1 MAQEIS
7 VLRAQ
12 GWRSP
17 VNALML
23 MSVANY
29 LSFATWNALHTNFAI
44 DVVHFDGTEMGI
56 LHTVREIPGFLS
68 FAAVLFLLV
77 MREQTLGLLSL
88 AVIGAGVAVTGFFPS
103 ALGFYATT
111 LIKSLGFHYYETVAQ
126 SLSLQWFDKQNA
138 PRLLGR
144 VLSASAFATIA
155 AYGLIFLVWRWLGL
169 GYVWLFLAGGLVSLL
184 LTALLAIAF
193 PRFKE
198 ETPQRKH
205 IVIRPRYWLY
215 YALVFMGGARR
226 QIFIVFAAFLM
237 VQKFDYDVS
246 SITLLFLINAMIN
259 MALGPAIGSL
269 IGKLGDRR
277 SMIVEHVGLIVVFLA
292 YALVENPWIAAGLYV
307 LDNAF
312 FSMSI
317 AHKTY
322 FQKIAD
328 PADIAPTSGVAFS
341 INHIAAVLLPIPLGI
356 VWDIDSSAVFVLGAA
371 MAGIALFLS
380 LLVPH
385 DPHAGNETVLAARHL
400 PAAAAEQP

>member
-1 MAQEIS
+1 VVEQIS
-7 VLRAQ
+7 VVRAK

-44 DVVHFDGTEMGI
+44 DAIHFDGTDMGI

-68 FAAVLFLLV
+68 FAAVLFLV
-77 MREQTLGLLSL
+77 IMREQTLGLMSL
-88 AVIGAGVAVTGFFPS
+88 LVIGAGVAATGLFPS

-144 VLSASAFATIA
+144 VVSASASATIA
-155 AYGLIFLVWRWLGL
+155 AYGIIFVVWRWLGL
-169 GYVWLFLAGGLVSLL
+169 GYVWLFAAGGLTSLL
-184 LTALLAIAF
+184 ITVLIGLLF
-193 PRFKE
+193 PRFQE
-198 ETPQRKH
+198 EVPQRKE
-205 IVIRPRYWLY
+205 IVIRSRYWLY

-237 VQKFDYDVS
+237 VQKFHYDVAS
-246 SITLLFLINAMIN
+246 LTLLLLINAVIN
-259 MALGPAIGSL
+259 MALGPVIGAM
-269 IGKLGDRR
+269 IGRLGDRR
-277 SMIVEHVGLIVVFLA
+277 SMIVEHAGLIAVFLA
-292 YALVENPWIAAGLYV
+292 YALVENPWVAAGLYV

-312 FSMSI
+312 FTMSI
-317 AHKTY
+317 ATKTY

-328 PADIAPTSGVAFS
+328 PGDIAPTSGVAFS
-341 INHIAAVLLPIPLGI
+341 INHIAAVLLPIPLGM
-356 VWDIDSSAVFVLGAA
+356 VWDVERSAVFVIGAA
-371 MAGIALFLS
+371 MAGVALGLS

-385 DPHAGNETVLAARHL
+385 DPQIGNESVFAHRL
-400 PAAAAEQP
+400 AAAAE

>member
-1 MAQEIS
+1 MAEEVS
-7 VLRAQ
+7 PNRAQ

-44 DVVHFDGTEMGI
+44 DAIHFDGTEMGI

-68 FAAVLFLLV
+68 FAAVLFLII
-77 MREQTLGLLSL
+77 MREQTLGLVSL
-88 AVIGAGVAVTGFFPS
+88 TVIGAGVAMTGLFPS
-103 ALGFYATT
+103 PLGFYTTT

-144 VLSASAFATIA
+144 VLSASACATIA

-169 GYVWLFLAGGLVSLL
+169 GYVWLFAAGGMISLV
-184 LTALLAIAF
+184 LTALIAVAF

-198 ETPQRKH
+198 EVPQRKQ
-205 IVIRPRYWLY
+205 IVIRSRYWLY

-246 SITLLFLINAMIN
+246 SITLLLLINAAIN
-259 MALGPAIGSL
+259 MALGPALGAL
-269 IGKLGDRR
+269 IGRLGDRR
-277 SMIVEHVGLIVVFLA
+277 SMILEHVGLIVVFLA
-292 YALVENPWIAAGLYV
+292 YALVENPWVAAGLYV

-312 FSMSI
+312 FAMSI

-328 PADIAPTSGVAFS
+328 PGDIAPTSGVAFS

-356 VWDIDSSAVFVLGAA
+356 VWDIDSAAVFVIGAA
-371 MAGIALFLS
+371 MAGVALCLS
-380 LLVPH
+380 LFVPH
-385 DPHAGNETVLAARHL
+385 DPNAGNETIFATRRLR
-400 PAAAAEQP
+400 AAAAE

>member
-1 MAQEIS
+1 MVEQIS
-7 VLRAQ
+7 ALRAK

-44 DVVHFDGTEMGI
+44 DAIHFDGTDMGI

-68 FAAVLFLLV
+68 FAAVLLLVV
-77 MREQTLGLLSL
+77 MREQTLGLMSL
-88 AVIGAGVAVTGFFPS
+88 LVIGAGAAATGLFPS
-103 ALGFYATT
+103 ALGFYTTT

-144 VLSASAFATIA
+144 VVSASASATIA
-155 AYGLIFLVWRWLGL
+155 AYGIIFVVWRWLGL
-169 GYVWLFLAGGLVSLL
+169 GYVWLFAAGGLTSLL
-184 LTALLAIAF
+184 LIGLIGIVF
-193 PRFKE
+193 PRFHE
-198 ETPQRKH
+198 EVPQRKE
-205 IVIRPRYWLY
+205 IVIRSRYWLY

-237 VQKFDYDVS
+237 VQKFHYDVA
-246 SITLLFLINAMIN
+246 SITLLLLINAVIN
-259 MALGPAIGSL
+259 MALGPVIGAM
-269 IGKLGDRR
+269 IGRLGDRR
-277 SMIVEHVGLIVVFLA
+277 SMIVEHAGLIAVFLA
-292 YALVENPWIAAGLYV
+292 YALVENPWVAAELYV

-312 FSMSI
+312 FTMSM
-317 AHKTY
+317 ATKTY

-328 PADIAPTSGVAFS
+328 PGDIAPTSGVAFS
-341 INHIAAVLLPIPLGI
+341 INHIAAVLLPIPLGM
-356 VWDIDSSAVFVLGAA
+356 VWDVDRSAVFVIGAA
-371 MAGIALFLS
+371 MAGIALGLS

-385 DPHAGNETVLAARHL
+385 DPQAGNESVFAQRL
-400 PAAAAEQP
+400 AAAAE

>member
-1 MAQEIS
+1 VVEQIS
-7 VLRAQ
+7 ALRAK

-44 DVVHFDGTEMGI
+44 DAIHFDGTDMGI

-68 FAAVLFLLV
+68 FAAVLLLV
-77 MREQTLGLLSL
+77 IMREQTLGLMSL
-88 AVIGAGVAVTGFFPS
+88 LVIGAGVAATGLFPS
-103 ALGFYATT
+103 ALGFYTTT

-144 VLSASAFATIA
+144 VVSASASATIA
-155 AYGLIFLVWRWLGL
+155 AYGIIFIVWRWLGL
-169 GYVWLFLAGGLVSLL
+169 GYVWLFAAGGLTSLL
-184 LTALLAIAF
+184 LTGLIGILF
-193 PRFKE
+193 PRFHE
-198 ETPQRKH
+198 EVPQRKE
-205 IVIRPRYWLY
+205 IVIRSRYWLY

-237 VQKFDYDVS
+237 VQKFHYDVA
-246 SITLLFLINAMIN
+246 SITLLLLINAVIN
-259 MALGPAIGSL
+259 MALGPVIGAM
-269 IGKLGDRR
+269 IGRLGDRR
-277 SMIVEHVGLIVVFLA
+277 SMIVEHAGLIAVFLA
-292 YALVENPWIAAGLYV
+292 YALVENPWVAAGLYV

-312 FSMSI
+312 FTMSI
-317 AHKTY
+317 ATKTY

-328 PADIAPTSGVAFS
+328 PGDIAPTSGVAFS
-341 INHIAAVLLPIPLGI
+341 INHIAAVLLPIPLGM
-356 VWDIDSSAVFVLGAA
+356 VWDVDRSAVFVIGAA
-371 MAGIALFLS
+371 MAGIALGLS

-385 DPHAGNETVLAARHL
+385 DPQAGNESVFAQRL
-400 PAAAAEQP
+400 AAAAE

>member
-1 MAQEIS
+1 VVEQIS
-7 VLRAQ
+7 VVRAK

-44 DVVHFDGTEMGI
+44 DAIHFDGTDMGI

-68 FAAVLFLLV
+68 FAAVLFLV
-77 MREQTLGLLSL
+77 IMREQTLGLMSL
-88 AVIGAGVAVTGFFPS
+88 LVIGAGVAATGLFPS

-144 VLSASAFATIA
+144 VVSASASATIA
-155 AYGLIFLVWRWLGL
+155 AYGIIFVVWRWLGL
-169 GYVWLFLAGGLVSLL
+169 GYVWLFAAGGLTSLL
-184 LTALLAIAF
+184 ITVLIGLLF
-193 PRFKE
+193 PRFQE
-198 ETPQRKH
+198 EVPQRKE
-205 IVIRPRYWLY
+205 IVIRSRYWLY

-237 VQKFDYDVS
+237 VQKFHYDVAS
-246 SITLLFLINAMIN
+246 LTLLLLINAVIN
-259 MALGPAIGSL
+259 MALGPVIGAM
-269 IGKLGDRR
+269 IGRLGDRR
-277 SMIVEHVGLIVVFLA
+277 SMIVEHAGLIAVFLA
-292 YALVENPWIAAGLYV
+292 YALVENPWVAAGLYV

-312 FSMSI
+312 FTMSI
-317 AHKTY
+317 ATKTY

-328 PADIAPTSGVAFS
+328 PGDIAPTSGVAFS
-341 INHIAAVLLPIPLGI
+341 INHIAAVLLPIPLGM
-356 VWDIDSSAVFVLGAA
+356 VWDVERSAVFVIGAA
-371 MAGIALFLS
+371 MAGVALGLS

-385 DPHAGNETVLAARHL
+385 DPQIGNESVFAQRL
-400 PAAAAEQP
+400 AAAAE

>member
-1 MAQEIS
+1 MAEEVIS
-7 VLRAQ
+7 QRAQ

-23 MSVANY
+23 MSIANY

-44 DVVHFDGTEMGI
+44 DAIHFDGTDMGI

-68 FAAVLFLLV
+68 FAAVMFLLI
-77 MREQTLGLLSL
+77 MREQTLALLSL
-88 AVIGAGVAVTGFFPS
+88 TVIGAGVAMTGLFPS
-103 ALGFYATT
+103 PLGFYTTT

-126 SLSLQWFDKQNA
+126 SLSLQWFDKRNA

-144 VLSASAFATIA
+144 VLSASSCATIA
-155 AYGLIFLVWRWLGL
+155 AYGVIFLVWRWLGL
-169 GYVWLFLAGGLVSLL
+169 GYVWLFAAGGMISLL
-184 LTALLAIAF
+184 LTALIAF
-193 PRFKE
+193 TFPHFKE
-198 ETPQRKH
+198 EVPQRKQ
-205 IVIRPRYWLY
+205 IVIRSRYWLY

-237 VQKFDYDVS
+237 VQKFHYDVS
-246 SITLLFLINAMIN
+246 SITLLLLINAAIN
-259 MALGPAIGSL
+259 MALAPTLGAL
-269 IGKLGDRR
+269 IGRFGDRR
-277 SMIVEHVGLIVVFLA
+277 SMILEHAGLILVFLA
-292 YALVENPWIAAGLYV
+292 YALVRNPWIAAGLYV

-312 FSMSI
+312 FAMSI

-328 PADIAPTSGVAFS
+328 PGDIAPTSGVAFS

-356 VWDIDSSAVFVLGAA
+356 VWDIDSSAVFVIGAA
-371 MAGIALFLS
+371 MAGVALCLS

-385 DPHAGNETVLAARHL
+385 DPDAGNETIFATRRL
-400 PAAAAEQP
+400 PAAAAE

>member
-1 MAQEIS
+1 MAEEVS
-7 VLRAQ
+7 PNRAQ

-44 DVVHFDGTEMGI
+44 DAIHFDGTEMGI

-68 FAAVLFLLV
+68 FAAVLFLII
-77 MREQTLGLLSL
+77 MREQTLGLVSL
-88 AVIGAGVAVTGFFPS
+88 TVIGAGVAMTGLFPS
-103 ALGFYATT
+103 PLGFYTTT

-138 PRLLGR
+138 PRQLGR
-144 VLSASAFATIA
+144 VLSASACATIA
-155 AYGLIFLVWRWLGL
+155 AF
-169 GYVWLFLAGGLVSLL
+169 SLL
-184 LTALLAIAF
+184 LTALIAVAF

-198 ETPQRKH
+198 EVPQRKQ
-205 IVIRPRYWLY
+205 IVIRSRYWLY

-246 SITLLFLINAMIN
+246 SITLLLLINAAIN
-259 MALGPAIGSL
+259 MALGPALGAL
-269 IGKLGDRR
+269 IGRLGDRR
-277 SMIVEHVGLIVVFLA
+277 SMILEHVGLIVVFLA
-292 YALVENPWIAAGLYV
+292 YALVENPWVAAGLYV

-312 FSMSI
+312 FAMSI

-328 PADIAPTSGVAFS
+328 PGDIAPTSGVAFS

-356 VWDIDSSAVFVLGAA
+356 VWDIDSAAVFVIGAA
-371 MAGIALFLS
+371 MAGIALCLS
-380 LLVPH
+380 LFVPH
-385 DPHAGNETVLAARHL
+385 DPNAGNETIFATRRLR
-400 PAAAAEQP
+400 AAAAE

>member
-1 MAQEIS
+1 MAEEIS

-44 DVVHFDGTEMGI
+44 DVVQFDGTEMGI

-88 AVIGAGVAVTGFFPS
+88 TVIGAGVAVTGFFPS

-193 PRFKE
+193 PRFME

-246 SITLLFLINAMIN
+246 SITLLLLINAVIN

-400 PAAAAEQP
+400 PAAAAE

>member
-1 MAQEIS
+1 VVEQIS
-7 VLRAQ
+7 VLRAK

-44 DVVHFDGTEMGI
+44 DAIHFDGTDMGI

-68 FAAVLFLLV
+68 FAAVLLLVV
-77 MREQTLGLLSL
+77 MREQTLGLMSL
-88 AVIGAGVAVTGFFPS
+88 LVIGAGVAATGLFPS
-103 ALGFYATT
+103 ALGFYTTT

-144 VLSASAFATIA
+144 VVSASASATIA
-155 AYGLIFLVWRWLGL
+155 AYGIIFVVWRWLGL
-169 GYVWLFLAGGLVSLL
+169 GYVWLFAAGGLTSLL
-184 LTALLAIAF
+184 LTGLIGILF
-193 PRFKE
+193 PRFQE
-198 ETPQRKH
+198 EVPQRKE
-205 IVIRPRYWLY
+205 IVIRSRYWLY

-237 VQKFDYDVS
+237 VQKFHYDVAG
-246 SITLLFLINAMIN
+246 ITLLLLINAVIN
-259 MALGPAIGSL
+259 MALGPVIGAM
-269 IGKLGDRR
+269 IGRLGDRR
-277 SMIVEHVGLIVVFLA
+277 SMIVEHAGLIAVFLA
-292 YALVENPWIAAGLYV
+292 YALVENPWVAAGLYV

-312 FSMSI
+312 FTMSI
-317 AHKTY
+317 ATKTY

-328 PADIAPTSGVAFS
+328 PGDIAPTSGVAFS
-341 INHIAAVLLPIPLGI
+341 INHIAAVLLPIPLGM
-356 VWDIDSSAVFVLGAA
+356 VWDVDRSAVFVIGAA
-371 MAGIALFLS
+371 MAGVALGLS

-385 DPHAGNETVLAARHL
+385 APHAGNESVFAQRLAAT
-400 PAAAAEQP
+400 AE

>member
-1 MAQEIS
+1 VVEQIS
-7 VLRAQ
+7 VVRAK

-44 DVVHFDGTEMGI
+44 DAIHFDGTDMGI

-68 FAAVLFLLV
+68 FAAVLFLV
-77 MREQTLGLLSL
+77 IMREQTLGLLSL
-88 AVIGAGVAVTGFFPS
+88 LVIGAGVAATGLFPS

-144 VLSASAFATIA
+144 VVSASASATIA
-155 AYGLIFLVWRWLGL
+155 AYGIIFVVWRWLGL
-169 GYVWLFLAGGLVSLL
+169 GYVWLFAAGGLTSLL
-184 LTALLAIAF
+184 ITVLIGLLF
-193 PRFKE
+193 PRFPE
-198 ETPQRKH
+198 EVPQRKE
-205 IVIRPRYWLY
+205 IVIRSRYWLY

-237 VQKFDYDVS
+237 VQKFHYDVAS
-246 SITLLFLINAMIN
+246 LTLLLLINAVIN
-259 MALGPAIGSL
+259 MALGPVIGAM
-269 IGKLGDRR
+269 IGRLGDRR
-277 SMIVEHVGLIVVFLA
+277 SMIVEHAGLIAVFLA
-292 YALVENPWIAAGLYV
+292 YALVENPWVAAGLYV

-312 FSMSI
+312 FTMSI
-317 AHKTY
+317 ATKTY

-328 PADIAPTSGVAFS
+328 PGDIAPTSGVAFS
-341 INHIAAVLLPIPLGI
+341 INHIAAVLLPIPLGM
-356 VWDIDSSAVFVLGAA
+356 VWDVERSAVFVIGAA
-371 MAGIALFLS
+371 MAGVALGLS

-385 DPHAGNETVLAARHL
+385 DPQIGNESVFAQRL
-400 PAAAAEQP
+400 AAAAE